1 MVYLIIFIA
10 LAAVAGPLLSALPS
24 KRQRQIARWRDL
36 ARGAGYQVRLR
47 EPSDIP
53 PRLQRIS
60 GNSLVCYAARR
71 HHSKAKSLTQGL
83 VTPENSSLW
92 VRTVVGW
99 QSREDDLLPDWLES
113 ISPAIEVVALSPQ
126 EALVYWT
133 ERGDEGDLEQVLQV
147 LDRLRS

>member
-24 KRQRQIARWRDL
+24 KRQRQIARWRDV
-36 ARGAGYQVRLR
+36 ARGAGYQVRCR

-53 PRLQRIS
+53 PRLQRITDS
-60 GNSLVCYAARR
+60 ALVCYAARR
-71 HHSKAKSLTQGL
+71 HRDQAKSLQQGL
-83 VTPENSSLW
+83 VTPQNSSLW

-99 QSREDDLLPDWLES
+99 QSREDDPLPDWLES
-113 ISPAIEVVALSPQ
+113 ISTAVEVVALSPQ

-133 ERGDEGDLEQVLQV
+133 ERGNEEDLEQVLRV